1 MIRGMTNVTRRQF
14 GQTAA
19 AAWMATA
26 VGATRILGAN
36 DRVRVGFV
44 GLGNRGDQVLDAFL
58 VHKDAEVVALCDIYQ
73 PYVDFAAGKAGGTS
87 SRFTDYRK
95 LLEMKDLD
103 AVAIS
108 TPDHW
113 HALQMIHACEA
124 GKDVYVE
131 KPLSLVV
138 SEGRAM
144 VNAARRH
151 NRVVQVG
158 IHRRSAAFVKEAAE
172 LVRGGA
178 IGKVSVARSFH
189 IQNEWPK
196 GIGNPPDG
204 QPPADLNWDAWLG
217 PAPKRAFN
225 TNRTFY
231 RFRWFYDYSGGQVTN
246 FGVHYMDAIHWALGQ
261 DAPLAVTAMGGKF
274 AVEDNRDIPDTLE
287 VIWTYPG
294 NTLVTFSQFNATAAP
309 AARDRRVEIE
319 FRGTKGTLYL
329 FSDGYEIVPDDIT
342 PNEFP
347 ARTPV
352 DRRLERGY
360 RTGAKPLIQPAKST
374 GGNADTRHHAR
385 NFLDCV
391 KSRAA
396 CNCDIE
402 TGHRST
408 SATLL
413 ANIALKTKSQLEWDR
428 KAERFTNSPDANK
441 LLSYRYRAP
450 FKFPEGQRS

>member
-189 IQNEWPK
+189 IQNEWPN

-408 SATLL
+408 SATLV